1 MSSTSNTFNAALIQ
15 NNTAVNVIYITQT
28 AMDDFIQRGME
39 LIDVEPLGIQI
50 GDYRRNGQWYRNLDG
65 QEVALPVP
73 EDTGP
78 SYADLL
84 AYYEAMKEAVE

>member
-1 MSSTSNTFNAALIQ
+1 MSNTSNAFTVATVK
-15 NNTAVNVIYITQT
+15 NNTAVNIIYITQT
-28 AMDDFIQRGME
+28 AMDDFTQRGME

-50 GDYRRNGQWYRNLDG
+50 GDYRRDNVWYRNLNG
-65 QEVALPVP
+65 QEVQLPLP

-84 AYYEAMKEAVE
+84 AYYNTMKEAVE

>member
-1 MSSTSNTFNAALIQ
+1 MMNAALIQ
-15 NNTAVNVIYITQT
+15 NNTAVNIIYITKS

-50 GDYRRNGQWYRNLDG
+50 GDYRRDNVWYRNLGG
-65 QEVALPVP
+65 QEVQLPLP

>member
-1 MSSTSNTFNAALIQ
+1 MNAAVIQ
-15 NNTAVNVIYITQT
+15 NNTAVNIIYITQT

-39 LIDVEPLGIQI
+39 LIDVEPLGIQV

-73 EDTGP
+73 DDTGP

-84 AYYEAMKEAVE
+84 DYYNAMKEAIE

>member
-1 MSSTSNTFNAALIQ
+1 MNAAVIQ
-15 NNTAVNVIYITQT
+15 NNTAVNIIYITQP

-50 GDYRRNGQWYRNLDG
+50 GDYRRDNVWYRNLNG

-78 SYADLL
+78 SYDDLL
-84 AYYEAMKEAVE
+84 AYYNAMKEAVE

>member
-1 MSSTSNTFNAALIQ
+1 MSNTSNTFNAALVK
-15 NNTAVNVIYITQT
+15 NNTAVNIIYITQT
-28 AMDDFIQRGME
+28 AMDDFTQRGME
-39 LIDVEPLGIQI
+39 LIDVESLGIQI
-50 GDYRRNGQWYRNLDG
+50 GDYRRDNVWYRNLGG

-84 AYYEAMKEAVE
+84 SYYNAMKEAVE

>member
-1 MSSTSNTFNAALIQ
+1 MNAALIQ
-15 NNTAVNVIYITQT
+15 NNTAVNIIYITQT
-28 AMDDFIQRGME
+28 AMDDFTQRGME

-50 GDYRRNGQWYRNLDG
+50 GDYRRNGQWYRNLGG

-84 AYYEAMKEAVE
+84 AYYNAMKEAVE

>member
-1 MSSTSNTFNAALIQ
+1 MNAAIIK
-15 NNTAVNVIYITQT
+15 NNTAVNIIYITQP
-28 AMDDFIQRGME
+28 AMDDFTQRGME

-65 QEVALPVP
+65 QEVSLPVP
-73 EDTGP
+73 DDTGP

-84 AYYEAMKEAVE
+84 SYYNTMKEAVE

>member
-1 MSSTSNTFNAALIQ
+1 MNTAIIQ
-15 NNTAVNVIYITQT
+15 NNIAVNIIYITQP
-28 AMDDFIQRGME
+28 AMDDFTQRGIE

-50 GDYRRNGQWYRNLDG
+50 GDYRRDNVWYRNLNG
-65 QEVALPVP
+65 QEVQLPMP

-84 AYYEAMKEAVE
+84 AYYNAMKEAVE

>member
-1 MSSTSNTFNAALIQ
+1 MNSAVIE
-15 NNTAVNVIYITQT
+15 NNTAVNIIYITQT

-39 LIDVEPLGIQI
+39 LIDVKPLGIQV

-78 SYADLL
+78 SYAELME
-84 AYYEAMKEAVE
+84 YYTSMKGAIE

>member
-1 MSSTSNTFNAALIQ
+1 MTAYNAAVVIADTATNIILVTATAQADLIQ
-15 NNTAVNVIYITQT
+15 H
-28 AMDDFIQRGME
+28 GME
-39 LIDVEPLGIQI
+39 LMPVEPLGIQI
-50 GDYRRNGQWYRNLDG
+50 GDYRRDNVWYRNLGG

-84 AYYEAMKEAVE
+84 AYYEAAKEAIE

>member
-1 MSSTSNTFNAALIQ
+1 MNAAIIQ
-15 NNTAVNVIYITQT
+15 NNIAVNIIYITQT
-28 AMDDFIQRGME
+28 AMDDFAQRGME

-50 GDYRRNGQWYRNLDG
+50 GDYRRDNVWYRNLGG

-78 SYADLL
+78 SYDDLL
-84 AYYEAMKEAVE
+84 AYYNAMKEAIE

>member
-1 MSSTSNTFNAALIQ
+1 MNAAIIQ
-15 NNTAVNVIYITQT
+15 NNTAVNIIYITKT
-28 AMDDFIQRGME
+28 AIDDFTQRGME

-50 GDYRRNGQWYRNLDG
+50 GDYRRDNVWYRNLDG

-84 AYYEAMKEAVE
+84 AYYNAMKEAIE

>member
-1 MSSTSNTFNAALIQ
+1 MNAAVIQ
-15 NNTAVNVIYITQT
+15 NNVAINIICIAPAVIK
-28 AMDDFIQRGME
+28 DFIQRGMD

-50 GDYRRNGQWYRNLDG
+50 GDYRRDNVWYRNLGG

-73 EDTGP
+73 DDTGP

-84 AYYEAMKEAVE
+84 SYYNAMKEAVE

>member
-1 MSSTSNTFNAALIQ
+1 MNAAIIQ
-15 NNTAVNVIYITQT
+15 NNTAVNIIYITQT
-28 AMDDFIQRGME
+28 AMDDFTQRGME
-39 LIDVEPLGIQI
+39 LIDVEPLGIQV

-73 EDTGP
+73 DDTGP

-84 AYYEAMKEAVE
+84 SYYNTMKEAVE

>member
-1 MSSTSNTFNAALIQ
+1 MNAAIIQ
-15 NNTAVNVIYITQT
+15 NNTAVNIIYITQT
-28 AMDDFIQRGME
+28 ALDDFIQRGME

-50 GDYRRNGQWYRNLDG
+50 GDYRRDNVWYRNLDG

-78 SYADLL
+78 SYDDLL
-84 AYYEAMKEAVE
+84 AYYNAMKEAIE

>member
-1 MSSTSNTFNAALIQ
+1 MNAALIQ
-15 NNTAVNVIYITQT
+15 NNTAVNIIYITQT

-50 GDYRRNGQWYRNLDG
+50 GDYRRDGQWYRNLNG

-84 AYYEAMKEAVE
+84 AYYNAMKEAIE

>member
-1 MSSTSNTFNAALIQ
+1 MNAAVIQ
-15 NNTAVNVIYITQT
+15 NNTVVNIIHITKS
-28 AMDDFIQRGME
+28 AIDDFIHRGMD

-50 GDYRRNGQWYRNLDG
+50 GDYRRDNVWYRNLGG
-65 QEVALPVP
+65 QEVQLPMP

-84 AYYEAMKEAVE
+84 AYYNAMKEAVE

>member
-1 MSSTSNTFNAALIQ
+1 MSNTSNTFNAALIKK
-15 NNTAVNVIYITQT
+15 NTAVNVIYITQT
-28 AMDDFIQRGME
+28 AMDDFTQRGME

-50 GDYRRNGQWYRNLDG
+50 GDYRRADAWYRNLDG
-65 QEVALPVP
+65 QEVQLPLP

-84 AYYEAMKEAVE
+84 SYYNTMKEAVE

>member
-1 MSSTSNTFNAALIQ
+1 MNAALIK
-15 NNTAVNVIYITQT
+15 NNTVVNVIYITQP
-28 AMDDFIQRGME
+28 AMDDFTQRGIE

-50 GDYRRNGQWYRNLDG
+50 GDYRRDNVWYRNLRG
-65 QEVALPVP
+65 QEVQLPLP

-84 AYYEAMKEAVE
+84 AYYNAMKEAIE

>member
-1 MSSTSNTFNAALIQ
+1 MNAAIIQ
-15 NNTAVNVIYITQT
+15 KNTAVNIIYITQT

-39 LIDVEPLGIQI
+39 LINVEPLGIQI
-50 GDYRRNGQWYRNLDG
+50 GDYRRDNVWYRNLYG

-84 AYYEAMKEAVE
+84 AYYNAMKEAIE

>member
-1 MSSTSNTFNAALIQ
+1 MSNTSNTFNAALVK
-15 NNTAVNVIYITQT
+15 NNTAVNIIYITQS
-28 AMDDFIQRGME
+28 AMDDFIQRDME

-50 GDYRRNGQWYRNLDG
+50 GDYRRDNVWYRNLGG
-65 QEVALPVP
+65 QEVALPLP

-84 AYYEAMKEAVE
+84 AYYEAAKEAIE

>member
-1 MSSTSNTFNAALIQ
+1 MNAALIQ
-15 NNTAVNVIYITQT
+15 NNTAVNIIHITQT

-39 LIDVEPLGIQI
+39 LIDVEPLGIQV
-50 GDYRRNGQWYRNLDG
+50 GDYRRDGQWYRNLDG

-78 SYADLL
+78 SYDDLL
-84 AYYEAMKEAVE
+84 AYYNAMKEAIE

>member
-1 MSSTSNTFNAALIQ
+1 MNAAIIQ
-15 NNTAVNVIYITQT
+15 NNTAVNIIYITQT

-39 LIDVEPLGIQI
+39 LIDVETLGIQI
-50 GDYRRNGQWYRNLDG
+50 GDYRRDNVWYRNLGG

-78 SYADLL
+78 SYDDLL
-84 AYYEAMKEAVE
+84 AYYNAMKEAIE

>member
-1 MSSTSNTFNAALIQ
+1 MMNAAIIQ
-15 NNTAVNVIYITQT
+15 NNTAVNIIYITQP

-50 GDYRRNGQWYRNLDG
+50 GDYRRDNVWYRNLDG

-78 SYADLL
+78 SYDDLL
-84 AYYEAMKEAVE
+84 AYYNAMKEAVE

>member
-1 MSSTSNTFNAALIQ
+1 MNAAIIQ
-15 NNTAVNVIYITQT
+15 NNSAVNIIYITQT
-28 AMDDFIQRGME
+28 AMDDFIHRGME
-39 LIDVEPLGIQI
+39 LIDVEPLGIQV

-78 SYADLL
+78 SYDDLL
-84 AYYEAMKEAVE
+84 AYYNAMKEAIE

>member
-1 MSSTSNTFNAALIQ
+1 MNAALIK
-15 NNTAVNVIYITQT
+15 NNIVVNVIYITQP
-28 AMDDFIQRGME
+28 AMDDFTQRGME

-50 GDYRRNGQWYRNLDG
+50 GDYRRDNVWYRNLNG
-65 QEVALPVP
+65 QEVQLPLP

-84 AYYEAMKEAVE
+84 AYYNAMKEAVE

>member
-1 MSSTSNTFNAALIQ
+1 MNAAIIQ
-15 NNTAVNVIYITQT
+15 NNTAVNIIYITQT
-28 AMDDFIQRGME
+28 AMDDFTQRGME

-50 GDYRRNGQWYRNLDG
+50 GDYRRDNVWYRNLNG

-78 SYADLL
+78 SYDDLL
-84 AYYEAMKEAVE
+84 AYYNAMKEAVE

>member
-1 MSSTSNTFNAALIQ
+1 MNAAIIQ
-15 NNTAVNVIYITQT
+15 NNTAANIIYITQT

-73 EDTGP
+73 DDTGP
-78 SYADLL
+78 SYDDLL
-84 AYYEAMKEAVE
+84 AYYNAMKEAVE